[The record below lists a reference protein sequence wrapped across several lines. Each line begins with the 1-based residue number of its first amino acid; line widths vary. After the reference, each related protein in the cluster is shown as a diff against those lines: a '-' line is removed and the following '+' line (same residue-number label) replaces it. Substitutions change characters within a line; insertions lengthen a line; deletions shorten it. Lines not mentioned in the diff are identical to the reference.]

1 MSFVLIHHGWTNT
14 RQPDHWQR
22 NLAQA
27 LRLQGHHVS
36 YVQYPQTEN
45 PVFQDWSALFV
56 AELEHLVELRELS
69 GKSADQPGGELILV
83 AHSLGCVNIMKS
95 ALEGL
100 IRPELRANRTLLAAP
115 ASQEKLA
122 AVPTFEFDI
131 ESPSAQAELRA
142 TLAEAAGN
150 VTLVASEDDVWLP
163 KGIRA
168 HYGEP
173 LGLEP
178 VIIENGKHLSLQ
190 DGWGKW
196 QGVIDWVND
205 SSADLAVR

>member
-22 NLAQA
+22 NLAHA
-27 LRLQGHHVS
+27 LRLQGHQVS
-36 YVQYPQTEN
+36 YVQFPRTDSPLFDE
-45 PVFQDWSALFV
+45 WSALLV

-69 GKSADQPGGELILV
+69 GDRNAELILV

-100 IRPELRANRTLLAAP
+100 IRPELRANRTLLVAP
-115 ASQEKLA
+115 ASQEKLG
-122 AVPTFEFDI
+122 AVPTFEFGVAI
-131 ESPSAQAELRA
+131 TSAQTEMRAAIAES
-142 TLAEAAGN
+142 AGE
-150 VTLVASEDDVWLP
+150 VTLVASQDDVWLP

-168 HYGEP
+168 EYADS

-178 VIIENGKHLSLQ
+178 VIIEGGKHLSLQ

-205 SSADLAVR
+205 SSADLRVR

>member
-22 NLAQA
+22 NLAHA

-36 YVQYPQTEN
+36 YAQFPETNN
-45 PVFQDWSALFV
+45 PVFADWSSLLV
-56 AELEHLVELRELS
+56 AELEHLVELRELR
-69 GKSADQPGGELILV
+69 GDRNAELILV

-95 ALEGL
+95 AVEGL
-100 IRPELRANRTLLAAP
+100 ISPELRANRTLLVAP
-115 ASQEKLA
+115 AGQEKLD
-122 AVPTFEFDI
+122 AVPTFKFEL
-131 ESPSAQAELRA
+131 ESAEVQAELRA
-142 TLAEAAGN
+142 SLSEAAGE

-163 KGIRA
+163 KGIRSE
-168 HYGEP
+168 YGEP
-173 LGLEP
+173 LNLEP
-178 VIIENGKHLSLQ
+178 VIIEGGKHLSLQ

-205 SSADLAVR
+205 PAANLGLR

>member
-22 NLAQA
+22 NLAHA
-27 LRLQGHHVS
+27 LRLQGHQVS
-36 YVQYPQTEN
+36 YVQVPRTDSPLFDE
-45 PVFQDWSALFV
+45 WSALLV

-69 GKSADQPGGELILV
+69 GDRNAELILV

-100 IRPELRANRTLLAAP
+100 IRPELRANRTLLVAP
-115 ASQEKLA
+115 ASQEKLG
-122 AVPTFEFDI
+122 AVATFEFDI

-142 TLAEAAGN
+142 ALAESAGE

-168 HYGEP
+168 EYADS

-178 VIIENGKHLSLQ
+178 VIIEGGKHLSLQ

-196 QGVIDWVND
+196 LGVIDWVND
-205 SSADLAVR
+205 SSANLRVR

>member
-22 NLAQA
+22 NLAHA
-27 LRLQGHHVS
+27 LRLQGHQVS
-36 YVQYPQTEN
+36 YAQFPETHN
-45 PVFQDWSALFV
+45 PIFEDWSALLV
-56 AELEHLVELRELS
+56 AELEHLVELRKLS
-69 GKSADQPGGELILV
+69 GKSAEEPNGELILV

-100 IRPELRANRTLLAAP
+100 IGPELRANRTLLAAP
-115 ASQEKLA
+115 ASQEKLD
-122 AVPTFEFDI
+122 AVPTFKFDF
-131 ESPSAQAELRA
+131 ESAPAQAELRA
-142 TLAEAAGN
+142 ALVEAAGE

-173 LGLEP
+173 LGIEP
-178 VIIENGKHLSLQ
+178 VIIEGGKHLSLQ

-205 SSADLAVR
+205 PAAELSVR

>member
-1 MSFVLIHHGWTNT
+1 MSYVLIHHGWTNT

-22 NLAQA
+22 NLAHA

-36 YVQYPQTEN
+36 YAQYPETQQPNFDE
-45 PVFQDWSALFV
+45 WSALLV

-69 GKSADQPGGELILV
+69 GDRSAELILV

-100 IRPELRANRTLLAAP
+100 IGPQLRANRTLLVAP
-115 ASQEKLA
+115 AGQEKLD
-122 AVPTFEFDI
+122 AVPTFRFEL
-131 ESPSAQAELRA
+131 ESTEAQAELRA
-142 TLAEAAGN
+142 ALANFAGD

-168 HYGEP
+168 EYADP

-178 VIIENGKHLSLQ
+178 VIIKGGQHLSLQ

-205 SSADLAVR
+205 SAADLRVR

>member
-22 NLAQA
+22 NLAHA
-27 LRLQGHHVS
+27 LRMQGHHVS
-36 YVQYPQTEN
+36 YAQFPETNN
-45 PVFQDWSALFV
+45 PVFADWSSLLV
-56 AELEHLVELRELS
+56 AELEHLVELRELR
-69 GKSADQPGGELILV
+69 GDRNAELILV

-95 ALEGL
+95 AVEGL
-100 IRPELRANRTLLAAP
+100 ISPELRANRTLLVAP
-115 ASQEKLA
+115 AGQEKLD
-122 AVPTFEFDI
+122 AVPTFKFEL
-131 ESPSAQAELRA
+131 ESAEVQAELRA
-142 TLAEAAGN
+142 SLSEAAGE

-168 HYGEP
+168 EYGEP
-173 LGLEP
+173 LNLEP
-178 VIIENGKHLSLQ
+178 VIIQGGKHLSLQ

-205 SSADLAVR
+205 ASTDLSVRY

>member
-22 NLAQA
+22 NLAHA
-27 LRLQGHHVS
+27 LRLQGHQVS
-36 YVQYPQTEN
+36 YAQYPQTDQ
-45 PVFQDWSALFV
+45 PVFADWSALLV
-56 AELEHLVELRELS
+56 AELEHLVELRNL
-69 GKSADQPGGELILV
+69 GGNSADQPGGELILIG
-83 AHSLGCVNIMKS
+83 HSLGCVNIMKS

-100 IRPELRANRTLLAAP
+100 IRAELRANRTLFVAP
-115 ASQEKLA
+115 ASQEKLG

-131 ESPSAQAELRA
+131 ENAAVRDAMRA
-142 TLAEAAGN
+142 ALTEAAGE
-150 VTLVASEDDVWLP
+150 VTLVASDDDVWLP

-168 HYGEP
+168 EYAEP

-178 VIIENGKHLSLQ
+178 VIIEGGKHLSLQ

-196 QGVIDWVND
+196 QGVINWVGD
-205 SSADLAVR
+205 SSADLTVR

>member
-1 MSFVLIHHGWTNT
+1 MSYVLIHHGWTNT

-22 NLAQA
+22 NLTHA

-36 YVQYPQTEN
+36 YAQYPETQQPNFDE
-45 PVFQDWSALFV
+45 WSALLV

-69 GKSADQPGGELILV
+69 DNRNAELILV

-100 IRPELRANRTLLAAP
+100 IGAQLRANRTLLVAP
-115 ASQEKLA
+115 ASQEKLG
-122 AVPTFEFDI
+122 AVPTFKFEL
-131 ESPSAQAELRA
+131 ESTEAQADLRA
-142 TLAEAAGN
+142 ALANFAGD

-168 HYGEP
+168 EYADP
-173 LGLEP
+173 LGLTP
-178 VIIENGKHLSLQ
+178 VIIEGGQHLSLQ

-196 QGVIDWVND
+196 HGVIDWVND
-205 SSADLAVR
+205 SSADLRVR

>member
-1 MSFVLIHHGWTNT
+1 MSYVLIHHGWTNT

-22 NLAQA
+22 NLANA

-36 YVQYPQTEN
+36 YVQYPQTEQ
-45 PVFQDWSALFV
+45 PVFADWSALLG

-69 GKSADQPGGELILV
+69 GGTGELILIG
-83 AHSLGCVNIMKS
+83 HSLGCVNIMKS

-100 IRPELRANRTLLAAP
+100 LRPELRANRTLFVAP
-115 ASQEKLA
+115 AGQGKLDAVATFKFGFESDTA
-122 AVPTFEFDI
+122 AT
-131 ESPSAQAELRA
+131 ELRA
-142 TLAEAAGN
+142 ALAEAAGA
-150 VTLVASEDDVWLP
+150 VTLVASNDDVWLP

-168 HYGEP
+168 EYGET
-173 LGLEP
+173 LDLAP
-178 VIIENGKHLSLQ
+178 VIIEGGKHLSLQ

-205 SSADLAVR
+205 PGADLTVR